1 MLIALYP
8 LAIMVAGLLLWL
20 LASNPKA
27 SEAGRLLFFSGAF
40 VLTWTLAGSTLRI
53 GSGR

>member
-8 LAIMVAGLLLWL
+8 LAIMIAGLLVWL

-27 SEAGRLLFFSGAF
+27 SEAGRILFFCGAF

>member
-8 LAIMVAGLLLWL
+8 LAIMIAGLLVWL

-27 SEAGRLLFFSGAF
+27 SEAGRILFFCGALT
-40 VLTWTLAGSTLRI
+40 LTWTLAGSTLRI